1 MAPQQPAQPPPQP
14 YAQDPNARPGYGQSA
29 YEPPPPPAPPEDD
42 GFKMPGFAVRVDPL
56 DLLLEGKLGLE
67 LEVGI
72 WKFLSVEVVPTFIV
86 NDSPPTFNLSG
97 REDNV
102 TQESNGL
109 GALAG
114 ASFAAG
120 FWLEGKAF
128 KGYVLRAMITNIGTK
143 YLVDGGD
150 TDQASHTER
159 HLLGFFGSY
168 NRWGAFTLGG
178 GMGLGVEL
186 NKESRCWV
194 QANATTLSVS
204 NNCPD
209 DEFQLRLDRTVNTQI
224 VDINGPLHPVQFMF
238 RLSLGIVID

>member
-1 MAPQQPAQPPPQP
+1 
-14 YAQDPNARPGYGQSA
+14 
-29 YEPPPPPAPPEDD
+29 
-42 GFKMPGFAVRVDPL
+42 MPGFAVRVDPL

-72 WKFLSVEVVPTFIV
+72 WKFLSLEVVPTFIV

-114 ASFAAG
+114 ASFSAG

-128 KGYVLRAMITNIGTK
+128 KGYLLRAMLTNMGTK

-150 TDQASHTER
+150 TDQAAHTER
-159 HLLGFFGSY
+159 HLYGFFGSY

-178 GMGLGVEL
+178 GMGIGVEL
-186 NKESRCWV
+186 NKESRCFV
-194 QANATTLSVS
+194 RTNTTVTAT

-209 DEFQLRLDRTVNTQI
+209 DEFQLKLDRNAAAV
-224 VDINGPLHPVQFMF
+224 VDINSPLYPVQFF
-238 RLSLGIVID
+238 VRLSLGVVID